1 MKHQILSKFMPPD
14 ANFHEESLDIS
25 IISNKY
31 RNAQILHCILTTKAI
46 TLVTN
51 PIWNLLESL

>member
-51 PIWNLLESL
+51 HI